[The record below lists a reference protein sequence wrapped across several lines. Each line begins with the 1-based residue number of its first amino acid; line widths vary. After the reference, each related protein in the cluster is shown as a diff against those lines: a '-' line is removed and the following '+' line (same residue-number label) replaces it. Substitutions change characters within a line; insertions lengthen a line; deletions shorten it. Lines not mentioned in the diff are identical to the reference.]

1 MKLSHADILRN
12 ILKYKLQQRRRKT
25 AGETP
30 LKVYRSQ
37 RNRCAGCNVL
47 QQRGIL
53 SCCNPPLCP
62 DCHKVYNDAPSVR
75 PENQEARRA
84 DHNRR
89 RHLKRKALDADGKP
103 MAPRLTRAR
112 ERSAVDLTGDSD
124 GDADAED
131 YVGDSGPV
139 VERVHWTLRSGA
151 ENKPVRKDGKALSL
165 GQAAAASAFVEAQ
178 SRIPWGIRSR
188 NDLEK
193 LRSCRNALQKLVDC
207 GAGSESAWDSRTK
220 SWMRDRGNRL
230 DTVIKQAERTP
241 QIAKE
246 LRMVSKLEPPA
257 GPEPGEHADADLEIT
272 LVRKDGQGDAFRA
285 VVVQA
290 QAMVP
295 TGTGYESRLFERHDL
310 AFFRITAAAT
320 SSTPAGQLATDITVS
335 DDEDNERPPENQ
347 LLAAHAR
354 ATNERLVAVK
364 REVVDERARA
374 DDQGT
379 NAMYLTAQK
388 SELQQLV
395 SDTARALIDA
405 DVPTH
410 ECPDDATPFYYML
423 ESHRDDGKQT
433 VPWNAEAG
441 RAMTLAEGIAWL
453 QNNPPAKR
461 RRTRRSEAD
470 RLTH

>member
-1 MKLSHADILRN
+1 MKLSRADILRN
-12 ILKYKLQQRRRKT
+12 ILKYKLQQRRRKA
-25 AGETP
+25 AGEAP
-30 LKVYRSQ
+30 LKVYRTR

-103 MAPRLTRAR
+103 IAPRLTRAR

-131 YVGDSGPV
+131 YVGNSGPV
-139 VERVHWTLRSGA
+139 VERVHWTL
-151 ENKPVRKDGKALSL
+151 
-165 GQAAAASAFVEAQ
+165 
-178 SRIPWGIRSR
+178 
-188 NDLEK
+188 
-193 LRSCRNALQKLVDC
+193 
-207 GAGSESAWDSRTK
+207 
-220 SWMRDRGNRL
+220 
-230 DTVIKQAERTP
+230 
-241 QIAKE
+241 
-246 LRMVSKLEPPA
+246 
-257 GPEPGEHADADLEIT
+257 
-272 LVRKDGQGDAFRA
+272 
-285 VVVQA
+285 
-290 QAMVP
+290 
-295 TGTGYESRLFERHDL
+295 
-310 AFFRITAAAT
+310 
-320 SSTPAGQLATDITVS
+320 
-335 DDEDNERPPENQ
+335 
-347 LLAAHAR
+347 LAAHAQ

-441 RAMTLAEGIAWL
+441 RAMSLAEGIEWART
-453 QNNPPAKR
+453 NRPAKR
-461 RRTRRSEAD
+461 RRRT
-470 RLTH
+470 T

>member
-1 MKLSHADILRN
+1 MRKKLSREEILRN

-30 LKVYRSQ
+30 LKVYRSR

-89 RHLKRKALDADGKP
+89 RHLKRKALDADGIP
-103 MAPRLTRAR
+103 FTMRLTRAR
-112 ERSAVDLTGDSD
+112 KRSAIDLTGDSD
-124 GDADAED
+124 GDDAP
-131 YVGDSGPV
+131 PV
-139 VERVHWTLRSGA
+139 
-151 ENKPVRKDGKALSL
+151 
-165 GQAAAASAFVEAQ
+165 Q
-178 SRIPWGIRSR
+178 
-188 NDLEK
+188 
-193 LRSCRNALQKLVDC
+193 
-207 GAGSESAWDSRTK
+207 
-220 SWMRDRGNRL
+220 
-230 DTVIKQAERTP
+230 
-241 QIAKE
+241 
-246 LRMVSKLEPPA
+246 
-257 GPEPGEHADADLEIT
+257 
-272 LVRKDGQGDAFRA
+272 
-285 VVVQA
+285 
-290 QAMVP
+290 
-295 TGTGYESRLFERHDL
+295 
-310 AFFRITAAAT
+310 
-320 SSTPAGQLATDITVS
+320 
-335 DDEDNERPPENQ
+335 NE

-354 ATNERLVAVK
+354 ATTERLVAVK

-470 RLTH
+470 RLAH